1 MNRFDLRVA
10 VTSCDAHG
18 GAERVLGFR
27 RELNV
32 HGRVLSVVRV
42 AQSD

>member
-10 VTSCDAHG
+10 IAGRDAHG

-27 RELNV
+27 GELNV
-32 HGRVLSVVRV
+32 HGCVLSVVRV